1 MHTSRHFNWA
11 IVALLVVGTACDE
24 TTAPEANDLSTD
36 ELISIA
42 LDTDDGADVAIFGE
56 LGFLGAAGASAAPA
70 LVPETRIHDFSRA
83 RPCSD
88 GGQVEVVGTITH
100 TGDRDTQ
107 TMEATIEANK
117 FWFDCTRIRN
127 DHTHVLNGSGSVD
140 AYRKRVAG
148 VPVGD
153 QTTRSGRHGQ
163 HLEGRR
169 RSAHLRLRSPLGAG
183 SGYDDQPHHGH
194 DLRSRDR
201 YHEGVE
207 LGPYWLTVGQTL
219 DGG

>member
-1 MHTSRHFNWA
+1 M
-11 IVALLVVGTACDE
+11 ALLVLGTACDE

-153 QTTRSGRHGQ
+153 QTTDQ
-163 HLEGRR
+163 
-169 RSAHLRLRSPLGAG
+169 AG
-183 SGYDDQPHHGH
+183 TVSI
-194 DLRSRDR
+194 SRD
-201 YHEGVE
+201 
-207 LGPYWLTVGQTL
+207 
-219 DGG
+219 GGEARTCDYDLHSVRDPDTMTNHITGTICDREIDITKEWNWDRTG